1 MEKNVQDMIDRQD
14 KLENLDVKAKNL
26 EMNANEFKDNSKTIK
41 KIMCCRNAKIT
52 ILAVIVTLIV
62 IAIIVTVI
70 VVKVK

>member
-1 MEKNVQDMIDRQD
+1 
-14 KLENLDVKAKNL
+14 
-26 EMNANEFKDNSKTIK
+26 MNANEFKDNSKTIK